1 MVYCH
6 VAVTHAPLP
15 RMVEVTREGC
25 TEAQR
30 NAIRRRQRFS
40 VKITQAVESQLGR
53 FAGGGKEVECLHHDH
68 YEQLQLSRWMI
79 GGEKSATAGVSMAG

>member
-53 FAGGGKEVECLHHDH
+53 FAGGKEMERLHHEP
-68 YEQLQLSRWMI
+68 YR
-79 GGEKSATAGVSMAG
+79 AGAMFE

>member
-25 TEAQR
+25 TEARR

-68 YEQLQLSRWMI
+68 HRSSVRA
-79 GGEKSATAGVSMAG
+79 ATT